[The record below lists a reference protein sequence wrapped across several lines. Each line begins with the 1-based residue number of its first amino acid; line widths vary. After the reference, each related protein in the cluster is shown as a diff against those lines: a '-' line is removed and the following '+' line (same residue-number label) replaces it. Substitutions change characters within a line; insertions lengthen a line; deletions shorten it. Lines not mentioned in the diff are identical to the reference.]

1 MHVMSTYQSIGTQPL
16 TLKQDRGEK
25 LASMLRLAEHTRP
38 VNSHSNPS
46 QCKRQGAPYFSV
58 GGGLSKANRYFKGKA
73 RQKPRLLQPS
83 S

>member
-1 MHVMSTYQSIGTQPL
+1 MHVMSTYQSIGTQL
-16 TLKQDRGEK
+16 LILKQERGEK
-25 LASMLRLAEHTRP
+25 LASMLRLAEHTHP

-46 QCKRQGAPYFSV
+46 QRKRLGAPYCSV